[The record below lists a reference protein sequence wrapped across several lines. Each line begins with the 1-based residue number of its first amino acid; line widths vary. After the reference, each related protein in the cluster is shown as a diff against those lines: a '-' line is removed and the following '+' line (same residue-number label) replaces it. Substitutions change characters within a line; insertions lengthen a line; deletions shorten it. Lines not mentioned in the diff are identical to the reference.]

1 MSKDRESR
9 DRREIHETVL
19 RYCRAVDRLDLDGVR
34 AVYAE
39 DGVDHHTGF
48 SGTADEFVAWLA
60 LGLPFLDGT
69 MHLVGNHLVEHKD
82 VVRSLNK
89 LDFGGT
95 LGGLLDKGLA
105 PKIQELRGLPLIGGF
120 LTEER
125 VQSLKQSI
133 VDSVMTHKE
142 QVLDEVEKGLAKGLD
157 VPGLVEKK
165 VASFA
170 IEKLE
175 ALILDVASKELRAI
189 EVLGGVLGVLI
200 GAMQVGFLYV
210 RS

>member
-1 MSKDRESR
+1 MASP
-9 DRREIHETVL
+9 
-19 RYCRAVDRLDLDGVR
+19 DLWTWITIPAIG
-34 AVYAE
+34 
-39 DGVDHHTGF
+39 GLIGWSTN
-48 SGTADEFVAWLA
+48 WLA
-60 LGLPFLDGT
+60 VKMIFRPLQPRRILFFKVQG
-69 MHLVGNHLVEHKD
+69 LVGRRQQDLAKAIGRVVGSHLVEHRD

-89 LDFGGT
+89 LDFGGV
-95 LGGLLDKGLA
+95 LAGVLDKGLA

-133 VDSVMTHKE
+133 VDGVMTHKE
-142 QVLDEVEKGLAKGLD
+142 ALLDEVEKGLAKGLD

-200 GAMQVGFLYV
+200 GLMQVGFLYF
-210 RS
+210 RP

>member
-1 MSKDRESR
+1 M
-9 DRREIHETVL
+9 
-19 RYCRAVDRLDLDGVR
+19 AAPDLWTWLTIPAIG
-34 AVYAE
+34 
-39 DGVDHHTGF
+39 GLIGWSTN
-48 SGTADEFVAWLA
+48 WLA
-60 LGLPFLDGT
+60 VKMIFRPIKKRRILGLFPVQGLIGRRQPE
-69 MHLVGNHLVEHKD
+69 LAKAIGRVVGNHLVEHKD
-82 VVRSLNK
+82 VVKSLNK
-89 LDFGGT
+89 LDFSGI

-200 GAMQVGFLYV
+200 GLMQVGFLYV
-210 RS
+210 RP